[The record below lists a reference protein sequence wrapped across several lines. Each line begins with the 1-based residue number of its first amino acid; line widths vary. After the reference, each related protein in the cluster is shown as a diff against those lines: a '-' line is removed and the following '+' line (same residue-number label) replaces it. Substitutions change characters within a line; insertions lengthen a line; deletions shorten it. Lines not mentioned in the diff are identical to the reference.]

1 MQEVNKRKIE
11 NEDKRLKYEESLRV
25 FNETKTTEKPEEPE
39 YETEMLKPINKVN
52 KKFAIVVD
60 TLGQDRILKC
70 EQREQIRRVLRVQK
84 KHSEKSEEEHLA
96 ECCEI
101 LLQQTDVGIQKEFE
115 ADCKIFRDKVIS
127 ELSGELF

>member
-70 EQREQIRRVLRVQK
+70 EQRE
-84 KHSEKSEEEHLA
+84 
-96 ECCEI
+96 
-101 LLQQTDVGIQKEFE
+101 
-115 ADCKIFRDKVIS
+115 
-127 ELSGELF
+127 